1 MAGIISQRINRA
13 SPYDDVQGYNA
24 AKVAM
29 TDDDSVESR
38 IARLSSA
45 GSPIVQLNQTRARQE
60 QQRMGTLNSSMNTEA
75 VIKAGIE
82 TALPIASQ
90 DAATASNYKRFNQD
104 ADNTAYQFTAGE
116 GNRARSQVEAGNQAL
131 MQIGASGKENRLT
144 DESQGIIQSR
154 LQKEGYDYD
163 LGRIGKT
170 GTESRLNIG
179 ASGVENRLTDEAQGL
194 ISSRIQKE
202 GITGQGEQ
210 SRLNITAQGTV
221 ESRLIQERG
230 QIDIQLQT
238 ADSDT
243 RKALLERQG
252 QIDNS
257 LQDSAMDN
265 QRYMQEREGQI
276 QFNLGEAR
284 AANETTL
291 QQLKGTQATALAKI
305 ETENSRI
312 LETVKAAGNMY
323 SNNMLVIA
331 EILAD
336 PATPDS
342 GKQGLIDKQLQLLAV
357 GMDSIKAI
365 TGQDIDVVIGIGG
378 GGTGGE
384 AVTDPNTGIT
394 TAPKSIGTPKAI
406 PGSTWV
412 KQPDGSWRSVSDTNP
427 GGDNLTPTGPGGN
440 TTPTPTIDSIMSN
453 FSSGK
458 VTQEQGVAQLIQVQ
472 AQSGMSDADL
482 ANYIGVDLG
491 TWMSAKVGTT
501 EVSR

>member
-144 DESQGIIQSR
+144 DESQGLIQSR
-154 LQKEGYDYD
+154 LQKEGYGYD

-378 GGTGGE
+378 GGTGGGGTGGE
-384 AVTDPNTGIT
+384 AVTDPNTGVDYLMT
-394 TAPKSIGTPKAI
+394 PTPTPAPTPA
-406 PGSTWV
+406 PT
-412 KQPDGSWRSVSDTNP
+412 P
-427 GGDNLTPTGPGGN
+427 TPTG
-440 TTPTPTIDSIMSN
+440 TPVNVGDTSSQQGYGAIQNNPTIDSIMSN